1 MYKSFY
7 KLTRSP
13 FDLTPDPSCFV
24 PTVKHNEALAALY
37 YGIRR
42 HKGVV
47 VVTGEVGTGK
57 TLMLRCLLQLF
68 KESSE
73 IAYAYLFNCR
83 LSALEF
89 LHYTA
94 SDFGLKVGEQQSK
107 SGLLIELSRYVTTRG
122 LQGLTTVLVV
132 DEAHNLSMELLEE
145 IRLLS
150 NLETNDDKLL
160 QIVLVG
166 QPELDI
172 KLDSFELRPLKQR
185 IALRAHLTPLD
196 EQDTERYIVD
206 RLSIAG
212 ATTGAESIFMA
223 DAVKAIHRY
232 SRGFPRLINTICEN
246 ALITGYAQQLPRIT
260 PEIILGVAKDFHLI
274 TSTTKIG
281 KNLSNESDNEL
292 ERAKNFFLDLYAAT
306 QRQTEPEQDLKR
318 PFVVEAGKHESDI

>member
-1 MYKSFY
+1 VYKTFY
-7 KLTRSP
+7 NLTRSP
-13 FDLTPDPSCFV
+13 FDLTPDPTCFV
-24 PTVKHNEALAALY
+24 PTVRHNEALAALY

-83 LSALEF
+83 LSPHEF
-89 LHYTA
+89 LHYA
-94 SDFGLKVGEQQSK
+94 AADFGLKVEEDQSK
-107 SGLLIELSRYVTTRG
+107 SGLLLELSRYVTSRG

-150 NLETNDDKLL
+150 NLETNNDKLL

-166 QPELDI
+166 QPELDV
-172 KLDSFELRPLKQR
+172 KLDSFALRPLKQR

-196 EQDTERYIVD
+196 EQDTDRYILE
-206 RLSIAG
+206 RLAIAG
-212 ATTGAESIFMA
+212 GGQQSDTLFSPE
-223 DAVKAIHRY
+223 AVKAIHQF
-232 SRGFPRLINTICEN
+232 SRGYPRLINTICEN
-246 ALITGYAQQLPRIT
+246 SLITGYAKQLRVIT
-260 PEIILGVAKDFHLI
+260 PDIVLGVAKDFHL
-274 TSTTKIG
+274 STNGSKIAKNG
-281 KNLSNESDNEL
+281 KAEEDADL
-292 ERAKNFFLDLYAAT
+292 ERVHSSLLRDLSAAS
-306 QRQTEPEQDLKR
+306 QNGSSSESNLHIKVQ
-318 PFVVEAGKHESDI
+318 AGEHESNI

>member
-7 KLTRSP
+7 NLTRNP
-13 FDLTPDPSCFV
+13 FDLTPDPTCFV
-24 PTVKHNEALAALY
+24 PTVRHNEALAALY

-83 LSALEF
+83 LSPLEF

-94 SDFGLKVGEQQSK
+94 SDFGLKVDEHQSK
-107 SGLLIELSRYVTTRG
+107 SALLLDLSRFVTSRG
-122 LQGLTTVLVV
+122 LQGLTTVLVI

-166 QPELDI
+166 QPELDL
-172 KLDSFELRPLKQR
+172 KLDSFDLRPLKQR

-196 EQDTERYIVD
+196 EQDTDRYIQE
-206 RLSIAG
+206 RLTIAG
-212 ATTGAESIFMA
+212 SSSRLEPLFTA
-223 DAVKAIHRY
+223 DAVKTIHQY
-232 SRGFPRLINTICEN
+232 SKGYPRLINTICEN
-246 ALITGYAQQLPRIT
+246 SLITGYARQLPTISKDVV
-260 PEIILGVAKDFHLI
+260 LGVARDFHL
-274 TSTTKIG
+274 STNGSKLAKSG
-281 KNLSNESDNEL
+281 NGDADQDL
-292 ERAKNFFLDLYAAT
+292 ERAKNFFLDLYAASQKGNGAGSESKT
-306 QRQTEPEQDLKR
+306 PMA
-318 PFVVEAGKHESDI
+318 VEAGDHESNI

>member
-1 MYKSFY
+1 VYKNFY
-7 KLTRSP
+7 NLTRNP
-13 FDLTPDPSCFV
+13 FDLTPDPTCFV
-24 PTVKHNEALAALY
+24 PTVRHNEALAALY

-83 LSALEF
+83 LSTHEF

-94 SDFGLKVGEQQSK
+94 ADFGLKVDQNQSK
-107 SGLLIELSRYVTTRG
+107 GTLLLELSQYVTSRG

-132 DEAHNLSMELLEE
+132 DEAHNLSTELLEE

-166 QPELDI
+166 QPELDV

-185 IALRAHLTPLD
+185 IALRAHLAPLD
-196 EQDTERYIVD
+196 EVDTDRYIVE
-206 RLSIAG
+206 RLTIAG
-212 ATTGAESIFMA
+212 GGTMRTTPLFSPE
-223 DAVKAIHRY
+223 AVKVIHQY
-232 SRGFPRLINTICEN
+232 SKGYPRLINTICEN
-246 ALITGYAQQLPRIT
+246 SLITGYAQQLQTIP
-260 PEIILGVAKDFHLI
+260 PEVVLGVARDFHLNANG
-274 TSTTKIG
+274 SKIA
-281 KNLSNESDNEL
+281 KKSLSEEQDL
-292 ERAKNFFLDLYAAT
+292 DRAKSFFLDLYAS
-306 QRQTEPEQDLKR
+306 QRNSGSSSGVGTPMA
-318 PFVVEAGKHESDI
+318 VEAGEHEPNI

>member
-7 KLTRSP
+7 KLSRSP
-13 FDLTPDPSCFV
+13 FDLTPDPTCFV
-24 PTVKHNEALAALY
+24 PTVRHNEALAALY

-73 IAYAYLFNCR
+73 VSYAYLFNCR
-83 LSALEF
+83 LSAHEF

-94 SDFGLKVGEQQSK
+94 SDFGLKVEENQSK
-107 SGLLIELSRYVTTRG
+107 SGLLLELSRYVTSRG

-166 QPELDI
+166 QPELDV

-196 EQDTERYIVD
+196 EQDTGRYIVE
-206 RLSIAG
+206 RLTIAG
-212 ATTGAESIFMA
+212 GPSGSEPLFVPE
-223 DAVKAIHRY
+223 AVKMIHLY
-232 SRGFPRLINTICEN
+232 SKGLPRLINTICEN
-246 ALITGYAQQLPRIT
+246 ALITGYAQQLSAIT
-260 PEIILGVAKDFHLI
+260 PDVIAGVSKDFHL
-274 TSTTKIG
+274 STNGSKLVQNG
-281 KNLSNESDNEL
+281 AGDADQDL
-292 ERAKNFFLDLYAAT
+292 ERAKNHLLDLYAA
-306 QRQTEPEQDLKR
+306 RHKAAEPDSESKSSIA
-318 PFVVEAGKHESDI
+318 VKAGGK

>member
-7 KLTRSP
+7 NLTRNP
-13 FDLTPDPSCFV
+13 FDLTPDPTCFV
-24 PTVKHNEALAALY
+24 PTVRHNEALAALY

-83 LSALEF
+83 LSAHEF

-94 SDFGLKVGEQQSK
+94 SDFGLKVDEHQGK
-107 SGLLIELSRYVTTRG
+107 SALLLELSRFVTSRG
-122 LQGLTTVLVV
+122 LQGLTTVLVI

-166 QPELDI
+166 QPELDL

-196 EQDTERYIVD
+196 EQDTDRYIQE
-206 RLSIAG
+206 RLTIAG
-212 ATTGAESIFMA
+212 GSSRLEPVFAP
-223 DAVKAIHRY
+223 DAVKAIHQY
-232 SRGFPRLINTICEN
+232 SKGFPRLINTICEN
-246 ALITGYAQQLPRIT
+246 SLITGYARQMTTISKDVV
-260 PEIILGVAKDFHLI
+260 LGVARDFHLN
-274 TSTTKIG
+274 TNGSKIS
-281 KNLSNESDNEL
+281 KNGNGEGDQDL

-306 QRQTEPEQDLKR
+306 QRGSGTGQESNTPIAI
-318 PFVVEAGKHESDI
+318 EAGEHESNI

>member
-7 KLTRSP
+7 KLTRNP
-13 FDLTPDPSCFV
+13 FDLTPDPTCFV
-24 PTVKHNEALAALY
+24 PTVRHNEALAALY

-73 IAYAYLFNCR
+73 ISYAYLFNCR
-83 LSALEF
+83 LSSYEF
-89 LHYTA
+89 LHYAA
-94 SDFGLKVGEQQSK
+94 SDFGLKVDEGQSK
-107 SGLLIELSRYVTTRG
+107 SSLLLELSRYVTSRG

-166 QPELDI
+166 QPELDL

-185 IALRAHLTPLD
+185 IALRAHLTALD
-196 EQDTERYIVD
+196 EQDTARYIIE
-206 RLSIAG
+206 RLTIAG
-212 ATTGAESIFMA
+212 AGSIAESLFNPE
-223 DAVKAIHRY
+223 AVNAVHRY

-246 ALITGYAQQLPRIT
+246 ALITGYAQQVQNIT

-274 TSTTKIG
+274 TNGSKLG
-281 KNLSNESDNEL
+281 KNSSNEADQEL

-306 QRQTEPEQDLKR
+306 QKHAGPDPELKR

>member
-7 KLTRSP
+7 NLTRSP
-13 FDLTPDPSCFV
+13 FDLTPDPTCFV
-24 PTVKHNEALAALY
+24 PTVRHNEALAALY

-73 IAYAYLFNCR
+73 ISYAYLFNCR
-83 LSALEF
+83 LSPHEF

-94 SDFGLKVGEQQSK
+94 SDFGLNVGEQQSK
-107 SGLLIELSRYVTTRG
+107 SGLLLELSKYVTSRG
-122 LQGLTTVLVV
+122 LQGLTTVLVI
-132 DEAHNLSMELLEE
+132 DEAHNLSLELLEE

-166 QPELDI
+166 QPELDL

-196 EQDTERYIVD
+196 EGDTDRYISE
-206 RLSIAG
+206 RLTIAG
-212 ATTGAESIFMA
+212 GVSRTEPLFSPES
-223 DAVKAIHRY
+223 VKTIHQY
-232 SRGFPRLINTICEN
+232 SRGYPRLINTICEN
-246 ALITGYAQQLPRIT
+246 ALITGYARQLHTIT
-260 PEIILGVAKDFHLI
+260 SEIILGVARDFHLN
-274 TSTTKIG
+274 TNGSKLA
-281 KNLSNESDNEL
+281 KNGQRDADQEV
-292 ERAKNFFLDLYAAT
+292 ERARSFFLDLHAAT
-306 QRQTEPEQDLKR
+306 QRNADSDSESKPIA
-318 PFVVEAGKHESDI
+318 VEAGKHESDI

>member
-7 KLTRSP
+7 NLARNP

-24 PTVKHNEALAALY
+24 PTVRHNEALAALY

-73 IAYAYLFNCR
+73 ISYAYLFNCR
-83 LSALEF
+83 LSAHEF

-94 SDFGLKVGEQQSK
+94 ADFGLKVDERQGK
-107 SGLLIELSRYVTTRG
+107 GTLLLELSKYVTSRG
-122 LQGLTTVLVV
+122 LQGLTTVLVL
-132 DEAHNLSMELLEE
+132 DEAHNLSTELLEE

-166 QPELDI
+166 QPELDL

-185 IALRAHLTPLD
+185 IALRAHLAPLD
-196 EQDTERYIVD
+196 DQDTGRYIVE

-212 ATTGAESIFMA
+212 AASRTEPLFAPET
-223 DAVKAIHRY
+223 VKVIHQY
-232 SRGFPRLINTICEN
+232 SKGFPRLINTICEN
-246 ALITGYAQQLPRIT
+246 SLITGYARQLRTIT
-260 PEIILGVAKDFHLI
+260 PDVVVAVAKDLHLNLNG
-274 TSTTKIG
+274 SKLAKDG
-281 KNLSNESDNEL
+281 LSNG
-292 ERAKNFFLDLYAAT
+292 
-306 QRQTEPEQDLKR
+306 EQDLQHANDFFRDLYSATPKNPESEPELKT
-318 PFVVEAGKHESDI
+318 PFAVKAGKHESNI

>member
-7 KLTRSP
+7 NLARNP
-13 FDLTPDPSCFV
+13 FDLTPDPACFV
-24 PTVKHNEALAALY
+24 PTVRHNEALAALY

-83 LSALEF
+83 LSPHEF

-94 SDFGLKVGEQQSK
+94 ADFGLKVDQDQSK
-107 SGLLIELSRYVTTRG
+107 GTLLLELSRYVTSRG
-122 LQGLTTVLVV
+122 LQGLTTVLVI
-132 DEAHNLSMELLEE
+132 DEAHNLSAELLEE

-166 QPELDI
+166 QPELDL
-172 KLDSFELRPLKQR
+172 KLDSYDLRPLKQR

-196 EQDTERYIVD
+196 EADTDRYIAE
-206 RLSIAG
+206 RLTIAG
-212 ATTGAESIFMA
+212 GRVRPTPLFSPE
-223 DAVKAIHRY
+223 AVKVIHQY

-246 ALITGYAQQLPRIT
+246 SLITGYAQQLQTIPAT
-260 PEIILGVAKDFHLI
+260 VVLGVAKDFHL
-274 TSTTKIG
+274 SANGAKLA
-281 KNLSNESDNEL
+281 KNGSGEEPDLD
-292 ERAKNFFLDLYAAT
+292 RAKSYFLELYAS
-306 QRQTEPEQDLKR
+306 QRNGGSSSDASAPIA
-318 PFVVEAGKHESDI
+318 VEAGDHESNI

>member
-7 KLTRSP
+7 NLTRNP
-13 FDLTPDPSCFV
+13 FDLTPDPTCFV
-24 PTVKHNEALAALY
+24 PTVRHNEALAALY

-83 LSALEF
+83 LTAHEF

-94 SDFGLKVGEQQSK
+94 SDFGLKVDGQQSK
-107 SGLLIELSRYVTTRG
+107 SELLLELSRFVTSRG

-166 QPELDI
+166 QPELDL
-172 KLDSFELRPLKQR
+172 KLDSFDLRPLKQR

-196 EQDTERYIVD
+196 EQDTDRYIQE
-206 RLSIAG
+206 RLTIAG
-212 ATTGAESIFMA
+212 GSSRREPLFAP
-223 DAVKAIHRY
+223 DAVQAIHQY
-232 SRGFPRLINTICEN
+232 SKGFPRLINTICEN
-246 ALITGYAQQLPRIT
+246 SLITGYARQMTTISKDVV
-260 PEIILGVAKDFHLI
+260 LGVARDFHLN
-274 TSTTKIG
+274 TNGSKIANAMNG
-281 KNLSNESDNEL
+281 GADQDL
-292 ERAKNFFLDLYAAT
+292 ERAKNFFLDLYAAS
-306 QRQTEPEQDLKR
+306 QKGRGPGSDSSS
-318 PFVVEAGKHESDI
+318 PIAVEAGEHESNI

>member
-7 KLTRSP
+7 NLTRNP
-13 FDLTPDPSCFV
+13 FDLTPDPTCFV
-24 PTVKHNEALAALY
+24 PTVRHNEALAALY

-68 KESSE
+68 KESTE

-83 LSALEF
+83 LTPHEF
-89 LHYTA
+89 LHYA
-94 SDFGLKVGEQQSK
+94 AADFGLKVEENQSK
-107 SGLLIELSRYVTTRG
+107 SGLLLELSRYVTSRG

-150 NLETNDDKLL
+150 NLETNNDKLL

-166 QPELDI
+166 QPELDVQ
-172 KLDSFELRPLKQR
+172 LDSFALRPLKQR

-196 EQDTERYIVD
+196 EQDTDRYITE
-206 RLSIAG
+206 RLTIAG
-212 ATTGAESIFMA
+212 GGAQTDALFSPE
-223 DAVKAIHRY
+223 AVKAIHKY

-246 ALITGYAQQLPRIT
+246 CLITGYAKQIRTIPADIV
-260 PEIILGVAKDFHLI
+260 LGVASDFHL
-274 TSTTKIG
+274 STNGSKIG
-281 KNLSNESDNEL
+281 MNGKGGEVEDL
-292 ERAKNFFLDLYAAT
+292 ERMNGSLRRDLSTPHTRNGSGSESNLAI
-306 QRQTEPEQDLKR
+306 K
-318 PFVVEAGKHESDI
+318 VEAEEHEPNI

>member
-7 KLTRSP
+7 NLARNP
-13 FDLTPDPSCFV
+13 FDLTPDPTCFV
-24 PTVKHNEALAALY
+24 PTVRHNEALAALY

-83 LSALEF
+83 LSSHEF

-94 SDFGLKVGEQQSK
+94 ADFGLKVDEHQSK
-107 SGLLIELSRYVTTRG
+107 GTLLLELSRYVTSRG
-122 LQGLTTVLVV
+122 LQGLTTVLVI
-132 DEAHNLSMELLEE
+132 DEAHNLSTDLLEE

-166 QPELDI
+166 QPELDL

-196 EQDTERYIVD
+196 EADTDRYIVE
-206 RLSIAG
+206 RLTIAG
-212 ATTGAESIFMA
+212 GSVRPSPLFSPE
-223 DAVKAIHRY
+223 AVKVIHQY
-232 SRGFPRLINTICEN
+232 SKGFPRLINTICEN
-246 ALITGYAQQLPRIT
+246 SLITGYAQQLQ
-260 PEIILGVAKDFHLI
+260 IIPAEVVLGVAKDFHL
-274 TSTTKIG
+274 SANGSKLAKG
-281 KNLSNESDNEL
+281 MSEEQDMD
-292 ERAKNFFLDLYAAT
+292 RAKSFFLDIYAS
-306 QRQTEPEQDLKR
+306 QRNGGASPDVSSTPIA
-318 PFVVEAGKHESDI
+318 VEAGDHESNI

>member
-7 KLTRSP
+7 NLTRNP
-13 FDLTPDPSCFV
+13 FDLTPDPTCFV
-24 PTVKHNEALAALY
+24 PTVRHNEALAALY

-73 IAYAYLFNCR
+73 ISYAYLFNCR
-83 LSALEF
+83 LSPHEF
-89 LHYTA
+89 LHYVA
-94 SDFGLKVGEQQSK
+94 ADFGLKVDEHQSK
-107 SGLLIELSRYVTTRG
+107 STLLLDLSKYVTSRG
-122 LQGLTTVLVV
+122 LQGLTTVLVI

-166 QPELDI
+166 QPELDL

-196 EQDTERYIVD
+196 EQDTDRYIQE
-206 RLSIAG
+206 RLTIAG
-212 ATTGAESIFMA
+212 GGTRPEPLFAA
-223 DAVKAIHRY
+223 DAVKAIHQY

-246 ALITGYAQQLPRIT
+246 ALITGYARQLQTINQ
-260 PEIILGVAKDFHLI
+260 EVVLGVARDFHLN
-274 TSTTKIG
+274 TNGSKLA
-281 KNLSNESDNEL
+281 KNGLGDGDQDL

-306 QRQTEPEQDLKR
+306 QRGNGSSSELKTPIAAREHEPN
-318 PFVVEAGKHESDI
+318 I

>member
-7 KLTRSP
+7 NLTRNP
-13 FDLTPDPSCFV
+13 FDLTPDPTCFV
-24 PTVKHNEALAALY
+24 ATVRHNEALAALY

-57 TLMLRCLLQLF
+57 TLMVRCLLQLF

-83 LSALEF
+83 LSAMEF

-94 SDFGLKVGEQQSK
+94 SDFGLKVSEQQNK
-107 SGLLIELSRYVTTRG
+107 SSLLLDLSRYVTSRG
-122 LQGLTTVLVV
+122 LQGLTTVLVI

-166 QPELDI
+166 QPELDL

-185 IALRAHLTPLD
+185 IALRAHLAPLD
-196 EQDTERYIVD
+196 EQDTDRYIQE
-206 RLSIAG
+206 RLAIAG
-212 ATTGAESIFMA
+212 GGFRAEPLFLP
-223 DAVKAIHRY
+223 DAVKTIHRY

-246 ALITGYAQQLPRIT
+246 SLITGYAQQLSVIT
-260 PEIILGVAKDFHLI
+260 ADVVFGVANDFHL
-274 TSTTKIG
+274 TLNGSKIAHPTP
-281 KNLSNESDNEL
+281 NNVDHDL
-292 ERAKNFFLDLYAAT
+292 ERAKSYFLDLYAAT
-306 QRQTEPEQDLKR
+306 QTTNGSNPELNPPKA
-318 PFVVEAGKHESDI
+318 VKAGGHESDI

>member
-7 KLTRSP
+7 SLTRNP
-13 FDLTPDPSCFV
+13 FDLTPDPTCFV
-24 PTVKHNEALAALY
+24 PTVRHNEALAALY

-73 IAYAYLFNCR
+73 ISYAYLFNCR
-83 LSALEF
+83 LSAHEF
-89 LHYTA
+89 LHYTVA
-94 SDFGLKVGEQQSK
+94 DFGLKVDEHQSK
-107 SGLLIELSRYVTTRG
+107 GSLLLELSKFVTSRG

-166 QPELDI
+166 QPELDL

-185 IALRAHLTPLD
+185 IALRAHLAPLD
-196 EQDTERYIVD
+196 EQDTDRYIEE
-206 RLSIAG
+206 RLTIAG
-212 ATTGAESIFMA
+212 SASRTEPLFSPE
-223 DAVKAIHRY
+223 AVKLIHQY
-232 SRGFPRLINTICEN
+232 SKGFPRLINTICEN
-246 ALITGYAQQLPRIT
+246 CLITGYARQLHAIT
-260 PEIILGVAKDFHLI
+260 PDVVLGVAKDFHL
-274 TSTTKIG
+274 TTNGSKLA
-281 KNLSNESDNEL
+281 KNGLNEADQEL

-306 QRQTEPEQDLKR
+306 QRNTGSDTELNP
-318 PFVVEAGKHESDI
+318 PIAVEAGKHESNI